1 MFEQTINSIDNTL
14 YLGLVQTL
22 HQPLFS
28 FGNKDIA
35 LSDILAA
42 AVILCAAILISY
54 IMQHHMLKRLLSKTR
69 IGEGTQFIIR
79 RVIHYLI
86 LVLGL
91 LIAIDTLGVDL
102 TALSVFAGLVGI
114 GLGFGLQNIV
124 NNFLAGFTLLLE
136 RPVQVGDFIEFE
148 GIYGRVEGIHAR
160 STLIVTNDNISLIVP
175 NSLLTDNTV
184 TNWSTRD
191 PKTRLHI
198 PVGVS
203 YDSDPHQVRDI
214 LLRVCANST
223 EVLDSPAPD
232 IRFVAFGESSL
243 DFEVLAWTNRPR
255 TRWLVSSHLH
265 FDIWDALKQA
275 GIEIPFP
282 QRDLHLRSP
291 VPVPVQGAK

>member
-1 MFEQTINSIDNTL
+1 MFEQTIQITDNVFWM
-14 YLGLVQTL
+14 GLVKTL
-22 HQPLFS
+22 HRPLFS
-28 FGNKDIA
+28 FGDKDIT
-35 LSDILAA
+35 LSGILASL
-42 AVILCAAILISY
+42 VILLATLVISY
-54 IMQHHMLKRLLSKTR
+54 LLQRLLLKRLFPQTR
-69 IGEGTQFIIR
+69 ISEGTQFIIR

-91 LIAIDTLGVDL
+91 LIAIDTIGIDL
-102 TALSVFAGLVGI
+102 TALSVFAGMVGI

-203 YDSDPHQVRDI
+203 YNADPHQVRDI
-214 LLRVCANST
+214 LLRVCTNSK
-223 EVLDSPAPD
+223 EVLDSPAAEV
-232 IRFVAFGESSL
+232 RFVAFGESSL
-243 DFEVLAWTNRPR
+243 DFEVLAWTDQPR
-255 TRWLVSSHLH
+255 ARWLVSSHLH
-265 FDIWDALKQA
+265 FDIWDALKQE

-291 VPVPVQGAK
+291 VPLPVQGRH

>member
-1 MFEQTINSIDNTL
+1 MISL
-14 YLGLVQTL
+14 YELWEWLVRVL
-22 HQPLFS
+22 HRRLFS
-28 FGNKDIA
+28 FGDKDIT
-35 LSDILAA
+35 LSAILASV
-42 AVILCAAILISY
+42 VILLAALLVSRVVRRLL
-54 IMQHHMLKRLLSKTR
+54 LKRLFPKTR

-79 RVIHYLI
+79 RVVHYLI
-86 LVLGL
+86 LALGL

-203 YDSDPHQVRDI
+203 YDSDPHQVRNI

-243 DFEVLAWTNRPR
+243 DFEVLAWTDRPR

-291 VPVPVQGAK
+291 VPVQGAD

>member
-1 MFEQTINSIDNTL
+1 MIAAISL
-14 YLGLVQTL
+14 YELWMGLVGIL
-22 HQPLFS
+22 HRPLFR
-28 FGNKDIA
+28 FGDKDIT
-35 LSDILAA
+35 LSAIVASLVILLAA
-42 AVILCAAILISY
+42 LLVSHLVR
-54 IMQHHMLKRLLSKTR
+54 RLLLNRLFLKTR
-69 IGEGTQFIIR
+69 IGEGTQFVIR
-79 RVIHYLI
+79 RAIHYLI
-86 LVLGL
+86 LLLGL

-114 GLGFGLQNIV
+114 GVGFGLQNIV
-124 NNFLAGFTLLLE
+124 NNFLAGFILLLE

-203 YDSDPHQVRDI
+203 YDSDPHQVRNI

-243 DFEVLAWTNRPR
+243 DFEVLAWTDRPR

-291 VPVPVQGAK
+291 VPVQGAN

>member
-1 MFEQTINSIDNTL
+1 MFEPTVKSIDSAL
-14 YLGLVQTL
+14 WMGIVDIL
-22 HQPLFS
+22 HRPLFS
-28 FGNKDIA
+28 FGNKDIT
-35 LSDILAA
+35 LSGILASL
-42 AVILCAAILISY
+42 VILLGALLVSHIVQRLL
-54 IMQHHMLKRLLSKTR
+54 LKRLFSKTR
-69 IGEGTQFIIR
+69 ISEGTQFIVR
-79 RVIHYLI
+79 RAFHYLI

-203 YDSDPHQVRDI
+203 YDADPHQVRDI
-214 LLRVCANST
+214 LLQVCTNSK
-223 EVLDSPAPD
+223 EVLDSPAAAVH
-232 IRFVAFGESSL
+232 FVAFGESSL
-243 DFEVLAWTNRPR
+243 DFEVLAWTDRPR
-255 TRWLVSSHLH
+255 ARWVVSSHLH

-282 QRDLHLRSP
+282 QRDLHVRSS
-291 VPVPVQGAK
+291 VPLPVQGTG

>member
-1 MFEQTINSIDNTL
+1 M
-14 YLGLVQTL
+14 L
-22 HQPLFS
+22 HRPLFS
-28 FGNKDIA
+28 FGDKDIT
-35 LSDILAA
+35 LSGILASLL
-42 AVILCAAILISY
+42 ILLVAFLISY
-54 IMQHHMLKRLLSKTR
+54 LVRHLLLKSLFSKTR
-69 IGEGTQFIIR
+69 LGEGTQFIIR
-79 RVIHYLI
+79 RAIHYLI
-86 LVLGL
+86 LVLGM
-91 LIAIDTLGVDL
+91 LIAIDTIGVDL

-198 PVGVS
+198 PVGVT
-203 YDSDPHQVRDI
+203 YNADPHQVREI
-214 LLRVCANST
+214 LLRVCTNSK
-223 EVLDSPAPD
+223 EVLESPVPE

-243 DFEVLAWTNRPR
+243 DFEVLAWTDRPR
-255 TRWLVSSHLH
+255 ARWLVSSHLH

-291 VPVPVQGAK
+291 IPLPVQGAG